1 MCDVTYLHTF
11 YRTSCAD
18 FCFLSQPVHV
28 FLAMQL
34 SDYHNPA
41 SLHFPSLDYSDQAI
55 DFSAPASQHHRQDG
69 DDVLDLR
76 IRPRNEPNV
85 KAERYAVS
93 CPCVTAAN
101 DHPSPSAAHP
111 CVSCPHTPSH
121 LDAANAYAQSP
132 SAVLPPS
139 QPNSPPLFS
148 RAFVVPSSSV
158 ISVQSAAAPSA
169 SRESLQIPFCPQY
182 TLYHHT
188 QSTEGLSNVQL
199 ASSSENSLSNTAS
212 IQRLSPTPSVGI
224 QLPTFQFSPAE
235 NNFQHFARPSS
246 VVENQAKKHARPFK
260 AISLNFKH
268 TSAVND
274 EHYRVYRRQMLEH
287 IKAEKRSSEN
297 KKNHS
302 VTKRSSSPQS
312 SSSSSEGNPANAKD
326 AAYLEKRRKNNAAA
340 KRSRD
345 ARRAKEDELAIRTA
359 YLERENTVLKCLLAQ
374 CTHCSFQVVNSTC
387 VSNM

>member
-1 MCDVTYLHTF
+1 M
-11 YRTSCAD
+11 TSHIFILFTVRHVQT
-18 FCFLSQPVHV
+18 FCFLLQPVHV
-28 FLAMQL
+28 FLTMQL

-55 DFSAPASQHHRQDG
+55 DFSSPASQHHRQDR

-76 IRPRNEPNV
+76 IHPRNESIV

-93 CPCVTAAN
+93 CPCMTAAH
-101 DHPSPSAAHP
+101 DHPSPSA
-111 CVSCPHTPSH
+111 VSCPHTPSH
-121 LDAANAYAQSP
+121 SDAVNAHAQSP
-132 SAVLPPS
+132 NAVLQPS
-139 QPNSPPLFS
+139 QSHSPPLFS

-188 QSTEGLSNVQL
+188 PSTEGLSNLQL

-212 IQRLSPTPSVGI
+212 IQRLSPTPSVGL
-224 QLPTFQFSPAE
+224 QLPTFQLSPAE

-246 VVENQAKKHARPFK
+246 VVENQTKKHARPFK

-274 EHYRVYRRQMLEH
+274 EHYRMYRQQMLEH

-297 KKNHS
+297 KKHHS

-312 SSSSSEGNPANAKD
+312 SSSSEGNPANPKD

>member
-1 MCDVTYLHTF
+1 MVCDVTYLHTF

-28 FLAMQL
+28 FVAMQL

-55 DFSAPASQHHRQDG
+55 DFSAPASQHHRQGG
-69 DDVLDLR
+69 DAVLDLR
-76 IRPRNEPNV
+76 IRPRNEPSV
-85 KAERYAVS
+85 KSEGYAVS
-93 CPCVTAAN
+93 CACMTAPH
-101 DHPSPSAAHP
+101 DHSSPSAVHP
-111 CVSCPHTPSH
+111 CVSCPHAPSH
-121 LDAANAYAQSP
+121 SDAVNAYAQP
-132 SAVLPPS
+132 PNAVLQPS
-139 QPNSPPLFS
+139 QPNSPPLIS

-188 QSTEGLSNVQL
+188 PSTESLSNLQL
-199 ASSSENSLSNTAS
+199 ASSSENSLSSTAS

-235 NNFQHFARPSS
+235 NFQHFARPSS

-274 EHYRVYRRQMLEH
+274 EHYRVYRQQMLEH

-312 SSSSSEGNPANAKD
+312 SPSSSEGNPANAKD

>member
-1 MCDVTYLHTF
+1 MSYICVLFTL
-11 YRTSCAD
+11 RQVQTSV
-18 FCFLSQPVHV
+18 FFHSTVHV
-28 FLAMQL
+28 LLNMQL

-55 DFSAPASQHHRQDG
+55 DFSAPASLHHRQDG

-76 IRPRNEPNV
+76 IRPRNEPIV
-85 KAERYAVS
+85 KEERYAVS
-93 CPCVTAAN
+93 CACMTAGH
-101 DHPSPSAAHP
+101 DHPSPSAVHP
-111 CVSCPHTPSH
+111 YVSCPHAPSRS
-121 LDAANAYAQSP
+121 DAVSAYAQP
-132 SAVLPPS
+132 PNAVLQPS
-139 QPNSPPLFS
+139 QPNSPSLFS

-158 ISVQSAAAPSA
+158 ISVTSTAAPSA

-188 QSTEGLSNVQL
+188 PSTEGLSNLQL

-212 IQRLSPTPSVGI
+212 IQRLSPSPSVGI

-246 VVENQAKKHARPFK
+246 VVENQTKKHARPFK

-274 EHYRVYRRQMLEH
+274 EHYRVYRQQMLEH

-297 KKNHS
+297 KKSHS

-312 SSSSSEGNPANAKD
+312 SSSSSEGNPANGKD